1 MHVHYWRTRTCKKA
15 VCRARGGER
24 ENEGHVLKDTTSR
37 GPRPRLAVSH
47 GACAALSS
55 AHAGGPGPE
64 TRSGPASRRP
74 APAAT
79 GFPRPAG
86 AGAARGS
93 WREPPAAGAA
103 YPLAHVFDSPLP
115 PPAHSFLPGPAVTTM
130 LFIVINIPFRAL
142 SSLFPLG
149 TQLLTTFT
157 CMYIRARIPVC
168 TCTYTCVCVYYWRT
182 WSSNKYVPHMLMLN
196 FPDTV
201 TVTSPYLR
209 P

>member
-1 MHVHYWRTRTCKKA
+1 VHVHYWRTRTCKKA

-115 PPAHSFLPGPAVTTM
+115 PRTQLFTRSCSDDDAVYCNKHSIPCTFLPLP
-130 LFIVINIPFRAL
+130 PRH
-142 SSLFPLG
+142 
-149 TQLLTTFT
+149 TTFNYFYVHVHT
-157 CMYIRARIPVC
+157 G
-168 TCTYTCVCVYYWRT
+168 TYTGMYVHVYMRVCVLLEDL
-182 WSSNKYVPHMLMLN
+182 VLQ
-196 FPDTV
+196 
-201 TVTSPYLR
+201 
-209 P
+209 